1 MQTQTYRITVNY
13 RQALASQQWANEYLL
28 QLEITSAQNAIL
40 TLVFRS
46 HMHCVTPRQIAEQ
59 GVHRGC
65 PSIIGHTPSC
75 VVTFPVRAQL
85 CPSPRLYYQ
94 RIHNKT
100 NQKNLGLDMFSVLES
115 SSSKKS
121 KTKNIFLPY
130 TYFQLKVHIFLLL
143 SNPFLFIPFFNSCP
157 LFPVEHPFSLKM
169 DN

>member
-1 MQTQTYRITVNY
+1 MDTGNQVYMQTQTYRITVNY
-13 RQALASQQWANEYLL
+13 RQALALQQWANEYLL

-40 TLVFRS
+40 TLAFRS

-94 RIHNKT
+94 RIPQQNKLEKPRAQYVQCIRVKFI
-100 NQKNLGLDMFSVLES
+100 QKV
-115 SSSKKS
+115 
-121 KTKNIFLPY
+121 
-130 TYFQLKVHIFLLL
+130 
-143 SNPFLFIPFFNSCP
+143 
-157 LFPVEHPFSLKM
+157 
-169 DN
+169 